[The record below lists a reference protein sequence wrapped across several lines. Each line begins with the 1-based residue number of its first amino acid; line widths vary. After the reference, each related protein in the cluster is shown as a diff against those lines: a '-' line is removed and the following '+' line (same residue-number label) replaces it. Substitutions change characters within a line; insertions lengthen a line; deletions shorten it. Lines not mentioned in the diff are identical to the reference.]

1 MNKETKKFA
10 QTQANDH
17 AEFLGEYT
25 KYIYRQAH
33 YHGFKHGH
41 EYAQAN
47 TPSDYIKACRI
58 LTKDQTIRE

>member
-25 KYIYRQAH
+25 KYIYRQA
-33 YHGFKHGH
+33 
-41 EYAQAN
+41 N